1 MNKFLC
7 VGSAVMAFAFSAFSQ
22 APAEVSAVVLGS
34 AASPAPLQ
42 TVVMTNAVPSGT
54 TESTLVGS
62 GVDLRNWKTVALQLE
77 GSCIQG
83 ANVGGNLTLTFARTA
98 SNAGPSAAVYETAN
112 QFTWSILA
120 GAINSTNTV
129 VGLTNLPIDQIS
141 GITGLKL
148 VSVQAVSNSV
158 SGLKITVTRKR

>member
-1 MNKFLC
+1 MIKFLC
-7 VGSAVMAFAFSAFSQ
+7 VGSAVMALAFSAFGQ

-34 AASPAPLQ
+34 AASPSNQ
-42 TVVMTNAVPSGT
+42 TAVMTNAVPSGT
-54 TESTLVGS
+54 TESTYVGS
-62 GVDLRNWKTVALQLE
+62 GVDLRNWKSVALQLE

-98 SNAGPSAAVYETAN
+98 SNLSPSSAVYETAN
-112 QFTWSILA
+112 RFTWSVLA

-129 VGLTNLPIDQIS
+129 IGLTNLPNDQIS

-148 VSVQAVSNSV
+148 ISVQAVSNSV

>member
-1 MNKFLC
+1 MNKSLC
-7 VGSAVMAFAFSAFSQ
+7 VGIAVLAFAFSALGQ

-34 AASPAPLQ
+34 AASPSNQ
-42 TVVMTNAVPSGT
+42 TAVMTNAVPSGT

-62 GVDLRNWKTVALQLE
+62 GVDLRNWKSVALQLE
-77 GSCIQG
+77 GTCIQG
-83 ANVGGNLTLTFARTA
+83 ANAGGNLTLTFARTA
-98 SNAGPSAAVYETAN
+98 TPAGPSTAVYETAN
-112 QFTWSILA
+112 RFTWSVLA

-129 VGLTNLPIDQIS
+129 VGLTNLPLDQVS